1 MGTPQWNLPLVHL
14 ILKQYTRFTRKYTP
28 KYPRTL
34 SWYSY
39 PSREQEQS
47 GMNSSDQ
54 WTVNSAGG
62 NTWPDVRFF
71 FCCCPRLRSPL
82 FHLRNT
88 LKKYLEKYFEKYSTQ
103 LEKIH
108 LLLLLHLRSKD
119 IAGFFTWGEEVP
131 ALNLRRTWAHLQ
143 LQLLGFIA
151 SPYSAERFPPSLNWD
166 QPISAYKV
174 AC

>member
-71 FCCCPRLRSPL
+71 CRPVTAQVPAARLFFSSFFCPSQIHSNSLFHFGRNVFKRKRVFLFWKVTLRLRSLLTPL
-82 FHLRNT
+82 PVEKERN
-88 LKKYLEKYFEKYSTQ
+88 
-103 LEKIH
+103 
-108 LLLLLHLRSKD
+108 
-119 IAGFFTWGEEVP
+119 
-131 ALNLRRTWAHLQ
+131 
-143 LQLLGFIA
+143 IA
-151 SPYSAERFPPSLNWD
+151 SISSNIPFVFIYLSTFLGMCCWHWLPSVLIESRN
-166 QPISAYKV
+166 S
-174 AC
+174 

>member
-54 WTVNSAGG
+54 WTVNSAEG

-71 FCCCPRLRSPL
+71 CRPVTAQVPAARLFFSSSFFARLRSTEIAFFTSEEMFSNGKGFFYFKKL
-82 FHLRNT
+82 LFTCVRFFHLCQLKEKET
-88 LKKYLEKYFEKYSTQ
+88 LLPFLEIS
-103 LEKIH
+103 
-108 LLLLLHLRSKD
+108 LLSLFTFLL
-119 IAGFFTWGEEVP
+119 F
-131 ALNLRRTWAHLQ
+131 
-143 LQLLGFIA
+143 
-151 SPYSAERFPPSLNWD
+151 
-166 QPISAYKV
+166 
-174 AC
+174 

>member
-1 MGTPQWNLPLVHL
+1 MGTAHLPWVHL

-71 FCCCPRLRSPL
+71 CRPVTAQVPAARLFFLLFFARLRSTEIA
-82 FHLRNT
+82 FFTSEEMFSNG
-88 LKKYLEKYFEKYSTQ
+88 KEFFYFEK
-103 LEKIH
+103 
-108 LLLLLHLRSKD
+108 LLFACVRFLHLCQLKKKETLLPFLAISLLSL
-119 IAGFFTWGEEVP
+119 FTF
-131 ALNLRRTWAHLQ
+131 
-143 LQLLGFIA
+143 LLF
-151 SPYSAERFPPSLNWD
+151 
-166 QPISAYKV
+166 
-174 AC
+174 